1 MLALVTSVI
10 GIMLATSCRGEGDAA
25 PGEDPYTSA
34 RERMVAQQLAGRD
47 IIDPRILDAMRRVP
61 RHRFVPDRLRDEA
74 YRDHPLPIGHDQ
86 TISQPY
92 IVAYMSQILA
102 LQPGDRVLE
111 IGTGSGYQ
119 AAVLGELAREVY
131 SIEIVEPLGV
141 EARDTLDTLG
151 YENVHVRIG
160 DGYAG
165 WPEEAPFD
173 KIMLTAA
180 PAEVP
185 MPIMEQMAVGG
196 LLVAP
201 VGEHHQELVLIR
213 RHEQGWERKSL
224 LGVRF
229 VPMTGRAEER

>member
-1 MLALVTSVI
+1 M
-10 GIMLATSCRGEGDAA
+10 
-25 PGEDPYTSA
+25 SA
-34 RERMVAQQLAGRD
+34 
-47 IIDPRILDAMRRVP
+47 VP
-61 RHRFVPDRLRDEA
+61 REAFVPEPYAHMA
-74 YRDHPLPIGHDQ
+74 YDDIPLPIGEDQ
-86 TISQPY
+86 TVSQPY
-92 IVAYMSQILA
+92 MVALMISAIE
-102 LQPGDRVLE
+102 PRRSDRVLE